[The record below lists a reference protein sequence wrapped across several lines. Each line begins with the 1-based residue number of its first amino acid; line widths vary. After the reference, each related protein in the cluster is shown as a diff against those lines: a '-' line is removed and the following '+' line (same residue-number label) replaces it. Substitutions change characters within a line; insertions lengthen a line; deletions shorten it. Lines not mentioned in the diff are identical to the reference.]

1 MKDSFVYIL
10 QNISFLLFTTFSES
24 LERIFS
30 KYGTVSAVV
39 INKKKGGSA
48 LVEFNDLSS
57 AKMAATI
64 ETGFVESPLKVK
76 ALFSE
81 APSLSIPVQAT
92 HTDSRTIPQDND
104 FESLVL
110 RKLR

>member
-1 MKDSFVYIL
+1 MKDSFVYIFYFYF
-10 QNISFLLFTTFSES
+10 IFLFTTFSES

-81 APSLSIPVQAT
+81 EPSIPVLAT

>member
-1 MKDSFVYIL
+1 M
-10 QNISFLLFTTFSES
+10 
-24 LERIFS
+24 
-30 KYGTVSAVV
+30 SAVV

-81 APSLSIPVQAT
+81 EPSLSIPVQAT

>member
-1 MKDSFVYIL
+1 
-10 QNISFLLFTTFSES
+10 
-24 LERIFS
+24 
-30 KYGTVSAVV
+30 
-39 INKKKGGSA
+39 
-48 LVEFNDLSS
+48 
-57 AKMAATI
+57 MAATI

-81 APSLSIPVQAT
+81 EASIPVLAT